1 MARLRQGTRKQEIL
15 TSLAHMLE
23 AAPEDRITIAKLA
36 REVGVSEA
44 ALYKHFPSKTRMF
57 EGLIEFV
64 EDTLFKRIQIILH
77 QESDALLRCKNIV
90 QLLLMFVTRNPG
102 ISRILSGDAITGED
116 VRLHKRVNQ
125 LFARLETQL
134 KQVLREGKIQS
145 PQLASLD
152 LMATVDMMMSMMD
165 GKIRRYVR
173 SGFTQ
178 KPLNNWETQWQI
190 MANGAMTTRTVQPA
204 TQAETA

>member
-15 TSLAHMLE
+15 TSLARMLE
-23 AAPEDRITIAKLA
+23 AAPEDRITIARLA

-64 EDTLFKRIQIILH
+64 EDTLFKRVQIILH
-77 QESDALLRCKNIV
+77 QESDALSRCQNIV
-90 QLLLMFVTRNPG
+90 QLLLMFATRNPG
-102 ISRILSGDAITGED
+102 ISRILSGDALTGED
-116 VRLHKRVNQ
+116 ARLHKRVNQ

-152 LMATVDMMMSMMD
+152 LMASVDMMMSMVD

-178 KPLNNWETQWQI
+178 KPLSNWETQWQI
-190 MANGAMTTRTVQPA
+190 MANGAMATRTVQPA
-204 TQAETA
+204 TQAATA